1 MFSSIL
7 FPLSNDCENVMIYKF
22 KKEQLKAFLKKTE
35 GAVTADFVVITAAAV
50 IIATALVSAL
60 GEKVISML
68 ASIIL

>member
-1 MFSSIL
+1 
-7 FPLSNDCENVMIYKF
+7 MIYKF

-35 GAVTADFVVITAAAV
+35 GAVTADFVVITAVAV

-68 ASIIL
+68 ASIIP